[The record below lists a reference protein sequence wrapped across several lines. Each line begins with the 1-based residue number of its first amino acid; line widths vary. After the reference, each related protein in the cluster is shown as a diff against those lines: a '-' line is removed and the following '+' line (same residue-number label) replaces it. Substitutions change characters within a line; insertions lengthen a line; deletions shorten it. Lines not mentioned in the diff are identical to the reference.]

1 MNLGRLNCHVTYFPS
16 DILSITVSW
25 EYGVDSLTSWMDLSN
40 NDGFCGVFLVG
51 VFPDVGVREP
61 LVGVRGDLT
70 PRGVSPPVAVARR
83 WNAEVGRVGVEADFD
98 ESGAVVGGAEF
109 LPLGV
114 TVDVDPVDEASISL
128 KMGQNGNGSKWCSAY
143 MFKFD

>member
-1 MNLGRLNCHVTYFPS
+1 
-16 DILSITVSW
+16 
-25 EYGVDSLTSWMDLSN
+25 MDLSN

-83 WNAEVGRVGVEADFD
+83 
-98 ESGAVVGGAEF
+98 
-109 LPLGV
+109 
-114 TVDVDPVDEASISL
+114 
-128 KMGQNGNGSKWCSAY
+128 
-143 MFKFD
+143 

>member
-1 MNLGRLNCHVTYFPS
+1 
-16 DILSITVSW
+16 
-25 EYGVDSLTSWMDLSN
+25 MDLSN

-128 KMGQNGNGSKWCSAY
+128 KMDKIRNIFHVQLTCSNLTKSGNGPV
-143 MFKFD
+143 